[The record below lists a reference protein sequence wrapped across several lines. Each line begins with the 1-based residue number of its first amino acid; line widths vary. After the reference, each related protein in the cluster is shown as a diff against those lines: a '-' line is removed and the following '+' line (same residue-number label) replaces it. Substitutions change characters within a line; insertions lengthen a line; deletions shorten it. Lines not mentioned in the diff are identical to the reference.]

1 MRLII
6 LTGPIAS
13 ALGGMA
19 IAAIT
24 EGALGQ
30 LNPQFVLPEEEEE
43 GETGASPPHTV
54 FLALLIPRS
63 LAWPI
68 LFARSSIPFSSCESL
83 I

>member
-19 IAAIT
+19 IAALV

-30 LNPQFVLPEEEEE
+30 LNPKFVLQEDDDEDEP
-43 GETGASPPHTV
+43 GPPSPATPPPSPDATGFPG
-54 FLALLIPRS
+54 S
-63 LAWPI
+63 LRLPAP
-68 LFARSSIPFSSCESL
+68 A
-83 I
+83 